1 MAVQSSESK
10 FVIEGIDARRIQAQ
24 FTRFQMA
31 ISLKKSLTD
40 EGKFWS
46 LVSFQVWGF
55 SPDYVVVQLSE
66 SFQSTEPAWKPSIV
80 PNRLD
85 SI

>member
-10 FVIEGIDARRIQAQ
+10 LVVEGIDARRIQAQ

-31 ISLKKSLTD
+31 IGLKKSLTD

-55 SPDYVVVQLSE
+55 STDCVMVQILE
-66 SFQSTEPAWKPSIV
+66 ILPTETP
-80 PNRLD
+80 
-85 SI
+85 

>member
-10 FVIEGIDARRIQAQ
+10 LVVEGIDARRIQAQ

-31 ISLKKSLTD
+31 IGLKKSLTD

-55 SPDYVVVQLSE
+55 STDCVMVQILKILP
-66 SFQSTEPAWKPSIV
+66 TETP
-80 PNRLD
+80 
-85 SI
+85 